1 MLISVKK
8 SFQMEPFAIMVM
20 EMQGIMALLAEADVA
35 LTQVAATNYL
45 MGGFKNGNYSKC
57 FTDG

>member
-1 MLISVKK
+1 ML
-8 SFQMEPFAIMVM
+8 FQIQIVAM
-20 EMQGIMALLAEADVA
+20 IMALLVEADVA
-35 LTQVAATNYL
+35 LTHVAATNYL